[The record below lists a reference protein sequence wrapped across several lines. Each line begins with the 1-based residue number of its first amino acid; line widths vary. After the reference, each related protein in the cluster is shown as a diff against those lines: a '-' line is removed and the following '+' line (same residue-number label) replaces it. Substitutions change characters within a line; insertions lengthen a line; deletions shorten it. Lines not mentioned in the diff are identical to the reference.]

1 MFIKKAIQQSIDL
14 TKMLL
19 ISCLVFL
26 MSMPEFAHA
35 AKKVAWLV
43 GNAAYQG
50 AEALRNPGRDV
61 DLLNFTL
68 KQAGYDVLVSKNLSA
83 KSLDESLK
91 AFRTRALNADVAI
104 VYYAGHGLAYNGH
117 NYAVPVDRKVS
128 DIRSHELISQ
138 GVSFEMI
145 DDRLRGASVKN
156 ALLFVDACRTPPVRG
171 VALNSLVAPKA
182 KTGSLFLFSTQP
194 GGLARDGIE
203 DNSPFAIALANS
215 LANKDLSLK
224 QLVQT
229 TKAEVD
235 RATGGAQV
243 PWVADG
249 LAGDLN
255 LYTAQSFVAPLGKQQ
270 APQVAANV
278 QDSKKRSAESVDDES
293 AKAYWTK
300 YLYDLENEI
309 EVLVNSTGEEE
320 LIALKARAKDGDSTA
335 LTALGY
341 LYLRPNPDTKN
352 PMQPDQ
358 PVYTPFSGVPDPD
371 ETYQRS
377 GDPLVTVVKRN
388 PKTALNYLLKASEKG
403 SVLADTVL
411 GEMYFDGEGVKT
423 SYQKSRQYLE
433 KSAKAGHIRAR
444 MGLMALNTRTGQPV
458 DPLEMLT
465 LTVEYSKLMAA
476 RYGKPLGSISK

>member
-1 MFIKKAIQQSIDL
+1 MHLKKATRPSIEL
-14 TKMLL
+14 LKLLL
-19 ISCLVFL
+19 ISCLLCAF
-26 MSMPEFAHA
+26 SIPGFAHA

-43 GNAAYQG
+43 GNTAYSG
-50 AEALRNPGRDV
+50 ADALRNPGRDV
-61 DLLNFTL
+61 DLLNATL
-68 KQAGYDVLVSKNLSA
+68 KQAGYDVHVSKNLNV
-83 KSLDESLK
+83 KTLDDSLK
-91 AFRTRALNADVAI
+91 TFRTRAFNADVAL

-117 NYAVPVDRKVS
+117 NYMVPVDRKVS
-128 DIRSHELISQ
+128 DIRSHELIAQ

-145 DDRLRGASVKN
+145 EDRLRGASVKN

-182 KTGSLFLFSTQP
+182 KSGSLFLFSTQP

-203 DNSPFAIALANS
+203 DNSPFAIALAKNI
-215 LANKDLSLK
+215 ANKDLSLK
-224 QLVQT
+224 QLVQA
-229 TKAEVD
+229 TKADVD
-235 RATGGAQV
+235 QSTGGAQV

-255 LYTAQSFVAPLGKQQ
+255 LYTAQSFVTPVGKQQ
-270 APQVAANV
+270 GVQVAANTK
-278 QDSKKRSAESVDDES
+278 DSKKRSAENVDDES

-309 EVLVNSTGEEE
+309 EILVNSTGEEE
-320 LIALKARAKDGDSTA
+320 LASLQTRAKDGDSTA

-352 PMQPDQ
+352 PLQPDK
-358 PVYTPFSGVPDPD
+358 PVYAPFAGLPDPY
-371 ETYQRS
+371 ETYKQS
-377 GDPLVTVVKRN
+377 GGPEVSVVRRN
-388 PKTALNYLLKASEKG
+388 TKKALNYLLKASEKG

-433 KSAKAGHIRAR
+433 KGAKAGHIRAR
-444 MGLMALNTRTGQPV
+444 IGLMALNTRTGQPV
-458 DPLEMLT
+458 DPMEMLT
-465 LTVEYSKLMAA
+465 LTVEYSKLMAE
-476 RYGKPLGSISK
+476 RYGKPISGFTK

>member
-1 MFIKKAIQQSIDL
+1 MHLKKATRPSIEL
-14 TKMLL
+14 PKLL
-19 ISCLVFL
+19 FVSCLVYAF
-26 MSMPEFAHA
+26 SVSGFAHA

-43 GNAAYQG
+43 GNTAYSG
-50 AEALRNPGRDV
+50 TEALRNPGRDV
-61 DLLNFTL
+61 DLLNATL
-68 KQAGYDVLVSKNLSA
+68 KQAGYDVLVSKNLNV
-83 KSLDESLK
+83 KTLDDSLK
-91 AFRTRALNADVAI
+91 TFRARAINADVAL

-117 NYAVPVDRKVS
+117 NYMVPVDRKVS
-128 DIRSHELISQ
+128 DIRSHELIAQ

-145 DDRLRGASVKN
+145 EDRLRGASVKN

-182 KTGSLFLFSTQP
+182 KSGSLFLFSTQP

-203 DNSPFAIALANS
+203 DNSPFAIALAKNI
-215 LANKDLSLK
+215 ANKDLSLK
-224 QLVQT
+224 QVVQA
-229 TKAEVD
+229 TKADVD
-235 RATGGAQV
+235 QSTGGAQV

-255 LYTAQSFVAPLGKQQ
+255 LYTAQSFVTPVGKQQ
-270 APQVAANV
+270 GVQVAANTK
-278 QDSKKRSAESVDDES
+278 DSKKRSAESIDDES

-309 EVLVNSTGEEE
+309 EILVNSTGEEE
-320 LIALKARAKDGDSTA
+320 LAALQTRAKDGDSTA

-352 PMQPDQ
+352 PLQPDK
-358 PVYTPFSGVPDPD
+358 PVYAPFAGLPDPY
-371 ETYQRS
+371 ETYKQS
-377 GDPLVTVVKRN
+377 GGPEVSVVRRN
-388 PKTALNYLLKASEKG
+388 PKKALNYLLKASEKG

-433 KSAKAGHIRAR
+433 KGAKAGHIRAR

-458 DPLEMLT
+458 DPMEMLT
-465 LTVEYSKLMAA
+465 LTVEYSKLMAE
-476 RYGKPLGSISK
+476 RYGKPISGFTK